1 MDFISQGVSSLKYLS
16 RKGYRFLCAKLADI
30 LWHTC
35 NKEKSTVRY
44 ALLQNYKMTKE
55 AVNLKQLNKAYRKI
69 VEPRVFKSTAEE
81 VKKSQDLYKRLV
93 EAGAPEGILMN
104 FRQGRLGGAIDRKT
118 VSHFTTPGVLTE
130 QYTPLVAPYLSPK
143 ELELVMRDTERQ
155 AARMREFSRRGKKRK
170 ISAIINLPPDQ
181 TRAIREEVGIHSPLI
196 TDRGREMVHNT
207 IGLHEAR
214 EIRALHRSS
223 SRKLRDPLAGKPA
236 TFESHIGPDP
246 MLNDVIIAN
255 TLTGEGAKGARD
267 LIMKMRTPEL
277 KRLRQQLSGDP
288 RAEALIDKL
297 LAGGRINRHG
307 RKYLDR
313 VHAERLGVVNPRK
326 QAIPPAPQ
334 YKPTRKTERAKAVA
348 DTLLDQRQSASK
360 PSRGLFK
367 RLKDRFM

>member
-1 MDFISQGVSSLKYLS
+1 MRDV
-16 RKGYRFLCAKLADI
+16 
-30 LWHTC
+30 
-35 NKEKSTVRY
+35 
-44 ALLQNYKMTKE
+44 LLHNYMLTKE

-81 VKKSQDLYKRLV
+81 IKKSKDLYKKLV
-93 EAGAPEGILMN
+93 EAGAPESVLMN
-104 FRQGRLGGAIDRKT
+104 FRQARLGGAVDRKM
-118 VSHFTTPGVLTE
+118 VAHLTTPGVLAE
-130 QYTPLVAPYLSPK
+130 HYTPLISPYLSPK
-143 ELELVMRDTERQ
+143 ELEIVMRDTERQ

-170 ISAIINLPPDQ
+170 ISEIINLPPDQ
-181 TRAIREEVGIHSPLI
+181 TRAINEEVGISSPLI

-207 IGLHEAR
+207 VGLHEAR

-267 LIMKMRTPEL
+267 LLMKMRAPEL
-277 KRLRQQLSGDP
+277 KKLRQQLSGDP

-297 LAGGRINRHG
+297 LSGGRINRHG

-313 VHAERLGVVNPRK
+313 AHAERLGVVNPRK
-326 QAIPPAPQ
+326 QAIPQAPQ
-334 YKPTRKTERAKAVA
+334 YKPTRKTQRAKAVA
-348 DTLLDQRQSASK
+348 DTLLDQRQSAPK
-360 PSRGLFK
+360 PSKSLFK